1 MCVVVLMTELRAFT
15 LPHILILLYAMIT
28 TKLGIVEKD
37 QGIET
42 KMPNK
47 VPSAFFRVS
56 SRLLIKKDVVMKMIK
71 VLAVLFS
78 VNAFSAMAI
87 ELNVD
92 TAKQAAELA
101 GVKVPDALG
110 GSSNTSTMG
119 VAASALGG
127 GSNLGTAAALAGGGN
142 SGNGALMGAAAGALG
157 VKKEPTPEEKAA
169 DALKGML
176 K

>member
-1 MCVVVLMTELRAFT
+1 MKSSLMTG
-15 LPHILILLYAMIT
+15 LLVLA
-28 TKLGIVEKD
+28 LSH
-37 QGIET
+37 
-42 KMPNK
+42 
-47 VPSAFFRVS
+47 SAF
-56 SRLLIKKDVVMKMIK
+56 
-71 VLAVLFS
+71 
-78 VNAFSAMAI
+78 AI

-101 GVKVPDALG
+101 GIKVPDALG

-127 GSNLGTAAALAGGGN
+127 GSTATALGAAGALTGN
-142 SGNGALMGAAAGALG
+142 SGGTLGAASALTGNSGGALGAASALTGNSGGALGAAATALG

-169 DALKGML
+169 DALKGLL

>member
-1 MCVVVLMTELRAFT
+1 MMKRVT
-15 LPHILILLYAMIT
+15 ILAMM
-28 TKLGIVEKD
+28 LG
-37 QGIET
+37 
-42 KMPNK
+42 M
-47 VPSAFFRVS
+47 S
-56 SRLLIKKDVVMKMIK
+56 
-71 VLAVLFS
+71 
-78 VNAFSAMAI
+78 AFSATAI

-101 GVKVPDALG
+101 GIKVPDALG

-119 VAASALGG
+119 VAAGALGG
-127 GSNLGTAAALAGGGN
+127 GGNLGSAAALMGGGN

>member
-1 MCVVVLMTELRAFT
+1 
-15 LPHILILLYAMIT
+15 
-28 TKLGIVEKD
+28 
-37 QGIET
+37 
-42 KMPNK
+42 
-47 VPSAFFRVS
+47 
-56 SRLLIKKDVVMKMIK
+56 MKMIN

-78 VNAFSAMAI
+78 VTAFSAMAI

-110 GSSNTSTMG
+110 GSSSTSTMG
-119 VAASALGG
+119 VAAGALGG
-127 GSNLGTAAALAGGGN
+127 GGNLGSAAVLMGGGSN

-169 DALKGML
+169 DALKAML

>member
-1 MCVVVLMTELRAFT
+1 MMKKVT
-15 LPHILILLYAMIT
+15 ILAMM
-28 TKLGIVEKD
+28 LG
-37 QGIET
+37 
-42 KMPNK
+42 M
-47 VPSAFFRVS
+47 SA
-56 SRLLIKKDVVMKMIK
+56 L
-71 VLAVLFS
+71 
-78 VNAFSAMAI
+78 SATAI
-87 ELNVD
+87 EMNIE

-101 GVKVPDALG
+101 GIKVPDALG

-119 VAASALGG
+119 VAAGALGG
-127 GSNLGTAAALAGGGN
+127 GSNLGSAAALIGGGN